1 MSRSQCRV
9 TKPTACFLGSRENRL
24 ISGGYAVSIG
34 VFNNFL
40 GITPTQEVADKDAIT
55 STACPTEAT
64 TQIEVHQAVARNAA
78 FTLLKR
84 GRFDVEGEPLFV
96 GNRRHIHERST
107 RLALSSRS
115 WVDEERVDHDF
126 FGVGVVN
133 DNRAS
138 VVAKAAAPADSQ
150 PYPIALEGGVAG
162 TAAVLIDPA
171 AVPRKPSPAVG
182 GERGI
187 DGGFRHG
194 VTALTRP

>member
-24 ISGGYAVSIG
+24 ISGGYAVSTG

-84 GRFDVEGEPLFV
+84 GRFDVEGESLRV
-96 GNRRHIHERST
+96 GNG
-107 RLALSSRS
+107 
-115 WVDEERVDHDF
+115 HD
-126 FGVGVVN
+126 
-133 DNRAS
+133 
-138 VVAKAAAPADSQ
+138 
-150 PYPIALEGGVAG
+150 L
-162 TAAVLIDPA
+162 
-171 AVPRKPSPAVG
+171 
-182 GERGI
+182 
-187 DGGFRHG
+187 H
-194 VTALTRP
+194 